1 MKKLKKS
8 LLILCLTALGLFLG
22 SIVVYLGNL
31 DMKLIAW
38 VQPRLEPI
46 YDRIERRP
54 MP

>member
-1 MKKLKKS
+1 MKILKKS

-38 VQPRLEPI
+38 VQPKLAPI
-46 YDRIERRP
+46 YDRVERRP